1 MYTPTNGGVGAQP
14 LADAV
19 VSTRYIYTLAL
30 ALMGRSLMAT
40 PFLLKRP
47 RVYQFR

>member
-19 VSTRYIYTLAL
+19 VRTRYIYTLAL
-30 ALMGRSLMAT
+30 ALMGLALVT
-40 PFLLKRP
+40 
-47 RVYQFR
+47 

>member
-30 ALMGRSLMAT
+30 ALMGLALAT
-40 PFLLKRP
+40 CAILFLLID
-47 RVYQFR
+47 F